1 LSENLPAQ
9 VHSPGAAVA
18 TRAPESE
25 GLDQNDILI
34 PRMKIG
40 QKTSRDVLEY
50 GGIYVLESRDT
61 EEPVQLAAPP
71 AAGGAPGEAVRFYVL
86 GDPVKG
92 WSWRPKVEGGEWR
105 GDVYPDLALVED
117 NDPRKVRRTY
127 DYTLTLPA
135 YPMLFVRFIMH
146 GAWGGQAA
154 KQINTQLLLNRQR
167 GVESHT
173 VAFKLQARKTKSPQG
188 GQDRPFIQAVVGLD
202 KVKAADKATDLELVE
217 SHLALV
223 GQSANLRTVDDDDT
237 ATAAT
242 ATAAPPLD

>member
-167 GVESHT
+167 GIESHT
-173 VAFKLQARKTKSPQG
+173 LAFKLQVKKTSANRG
-188 GQDRPFIQAVVGLD
+188 GQEQNYVQAIIGLD
-202 KVKAADKATDLELVE
+202 KVTAAQKAKDLELVNA
-217 SHLALV
+217 HRDLV
-223 GQSANLRTVDDDDT
+223 GSAANVRELDEDDT
-237 ATAAT
+237 TTTAPVD
-242 ATAAPPLD
+242 APDLG

>member
-71 AAGGAPGEAVRFYVL
+71 ANGGAPGEAVRFYVL

-167 GVESHT
+167 GIESHT
-173 VAFKLQARKTKSPQG
+173 LAFKLQVKKTSANRG
-188 GQDRPFIQAVVGLD
+188 GQEQNYVQAIIGLD
-202 KVKAADKATDLELVE
+202 KVTAAQKAKDLELVNA
-217 SHLALV
+217 HRDLV
-223 GQSANLRTVDDDDT
+223 GSAANVRELDEDDT
-237 ATAAT
+237 TTTAPVD
-242 ATAAPPLD
+242 APDLG